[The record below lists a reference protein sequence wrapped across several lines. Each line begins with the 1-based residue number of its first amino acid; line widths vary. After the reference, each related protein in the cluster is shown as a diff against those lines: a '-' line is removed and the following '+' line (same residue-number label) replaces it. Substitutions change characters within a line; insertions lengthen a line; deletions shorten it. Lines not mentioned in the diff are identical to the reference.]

1 MFVVRRSKHNPLI
14 SPDSAH
20 PWEASGAF
28 NCSAIK
34 VGEKT
39 LAVYRALSANHQIP
53 NFPEKLSVIGVA
65 ESADGFHFENHR
77 PLITPEAPWERFG
90 CEDPRLTKLGDNY
103 YIFYTALSEFP
114 FRSEGIKTAVVKT
127 KDFKTLERHLVT
139 PFNAKGMALFPE
151 KIDGKLAVVFS
162 INTDR
167 PPAKIAFAF
176 FDKETDIWSTEFWND
191 WVKNLDH
198 HTIDPR
204 RSPADHI
211 EVGAPPIKTKDG
223 WLLIYAHIQNYFGG
237 EAQFGVEALLLDLEN
252 PLRIIGR
259 TKGPFLVSQE
269 KYETDGYVKNIVF
282 PSGAILDDKTLKIFY
297 GAADTVSAMAEVKLE
312 NLLAALKPD
321 NNIISRVGG
330 APILEPRKNIAW
342 EAKAVFNPS
351 AIELENKIHLLYRAQ
366 SEDNTST
373 LGYASSKDGVKFN
386 ERLSEP
392 VYTPREPFEMKK
404 QSGNSGCEDPRLT
417 LIDNIIYM
425 LYTAFDGVNL
435 PRIAATSI
443 SVKNFLAKNWLWK
456 KPVLISPFGV
466 DDKDAFLFPKK
477 IGKNYLIFHRV
488 GLDICVDPIPSL
500 DFTTECVKTVT
511 PIVSPRKFM
520 WDSERIGINTPPI
533 ESKNGWIVL
542 YHGISKNHHT
552 YRVGAIL
559 LDKKDPAKVLART
572 TAPIFEPEMPYE
584 KEGQVPNV
592 VFPCGTV
599 VRDGVVFIYYGAAD
613 KVIGLAKI
621 KLTDLEKVFE

>member
-1 MFVVRRSKHNPLI
+1 MFVVRRSKHNPII
-14 SPDSAH
+14 SPDSSH

-28 NCSAIK
+28 NCSAIE
-34 VGEKT
+34 VGKKT

-65 ESADGFHFENHR
+65 ESADGYHFENHR

-114 FRSEGIKTAVVKT
+114 FRLEGIKTAVVKT

-139 PFNAKGMALFPE
+139 PFNAKGMALFSE

-176 FDKETDIWSTEFWND
+176 FDKETDIWSEEFWND

-198 HTIDPR
+198 HSIDPR

-237 EAQFGVEALLLDLEN
+237 EALFGIEALLLDLEN

-259 TKGPFLVSQE
+259 TKGPFLVPQE

-282 PSGAILDDKTLKIFY
+282 PSGAILDNETLKIFY

-342 EAKAVFNPS
+342 EARSVFNPS

-373 LGYASSKDGVKFN
+373 LGYASSKDGIKFN

-392 VYTPREPFEMKK
+392 VYIPREPFEMKK
-404 QSGNSGCEDPRLT
+404 QPGNSGCEDPRLT
-417 LIDNIIYM
+417 LIDNTIYM

-435 PRIAATSI
+435 PRVAATSI

-456 KPVLISPFGV
+456 KPVIISPFGV

-500 DFTTECVKTVT
+500 DFTTECVKTIT

-559 LDKKDPAKVLART
+559 LDKKDPTKVLART

>member
-1 MFVVRRSKHNPLI
+1 MFIVRRSKHNPI
-14 SPDSAH
+14 VAPDSAH
-20 PWEASGAF
+20 PWEASGTF

-34 VGEKT
+34 DGKKT

-53 NFPEKLSVIGVA
+53 NFPEKLSVIGMA
-65 ESADGFHFENHR
+65 ESADGFHFENRR

-90 CEDPRLTKLGDNY
+90 CEDPRLTKFGNTY

-114 FRSEGIKTAVVKT
+114 FRSESIKSAVVKT

-151 KIDGKLAVVFS
+151 KINGKFAVVFS

-176 FDKETDIWSTEFWND
+176 FDKETDIWSAEYWNT
-191 WVKNLDH
+191 WLKNLNEH
-198 HTIDPR
+198 AIDPR
-204 RSPADHI
+204 RSPTDHV
-211 EVGAPPIKTKDG
+211 EVGAPPIKTKAG

-237 EAQFGVEALLLDLEN
+237 EALFGVEALLLDLEN
-252 PLRIIGR
+252 PCRIIGR
-259 TKGPFLVSQE
+259 TKGPFLVPQE

-282 PSGAILDDKTLKIFY
+282 PSGAILDGETLKIFY
-297 GAADTVSAMAEVKLE
+297 GAADTVSAIAEVKLE

-321 NNIISRVGG
+321 HDVVNRVGDK
-330 APILEPRKNIAW
+330 PILEPRKNLPW
-342 EAKAVFNPS
+342 EARAVFNPA
-351 AIELENKIHLLYRAQ
+351 AIDLGDKVHLLYRAQ
-366 SEDNTST
+366 SNDDTSVF
-373 LGYASSKDGVKFN
+373 GYAASRDGEKIDEYSV
-386 ERLSEP
+386 EP
-392 VYTPREPFEMKK
+392 IYVPREPFEMKK
-404 QSGNSGCEDPRLT
+404 QPGNSGCEDPRLT
-417 LIDNIIYM
+417 LINDTIYM

-435 PRIAATSI
+435 PRVAATAI
-443 SVKNFLAKNWLWK
+443 SVKNFLAKNWQWNK
-456 KPVLISPFGV
+456 SVIISPFGV

-477 IGKNYLIFHRV
+477 IGKNYLVFHRV

-500 DFTTECVKTVT
+500 NFTSECIKTIT

-520 WDSERIGINTPPI
+520 WDSERIGINAPAI
-533 ESKNGWIVL
+533 ESKIGWIVL

-559 LDKKDPAKVLART
+559 LDKKDPTKVLART
-572 TAPIFEPEMPYE
+572 TAPIFEPEMTYE
-584 KEGQVPNV
+584 KEGLVPNV
-592 VFPCGTV
+592 VFPCGTI
-599 VRDGVVFIYYGAAD
+599 VRAGVVFIYYGAAD

-621 KLTDLEKVFE
+621 KLTDLEKMFE

>member
-1 MFVVRRSKHNPLI
+1 MFVIRRSKHNPI
-14 SPDSAH
+14 ITPDNAR

-34 VGEKT
+34 VGKKT

-53 NFPEKLSVIGVA
+53 NFPEKLSVIGFA
-65 ESADGFHFENHR
+65 ESADGFHFETRR

-90 CEDPRLTKLGDNY
+90 CEDPRITKLGDNY

-114 FRSEGIKTAVVKT
+114 FRSEGIKAAVVKT

-139 PFNAKGMALFPE
+139 PFNSKGMAMFPE
-151 KIDGKLAVVFS
+151 KIGNKLAVVFS
-162 INTDR
+162 VNTDR

-176 FDKETDIWSTEFWND
+176 FDKETDIWSTKFWNN
-191 WVKNLDH
+191 WMKNLDH
-198 HTIDPR
+198 YIIDPR
-204 RSPADHI
+204 RSPAEHVEI
-211 EVGAPPIKTKDG
+211 GAAPIKTKDG

-237 EAQFGVEALLLDLEN
+237 EALFGAEALLLDLEN
-252 PLRIIGR
+252 PRRIIGR
-259 TKGPFLVSQE
+259 TKGPFLVPQE

-282 PSGAILDDKTLKIFY
+282 PSGAFLEDETLKIFY

-312 NLLAALKPD
+312 NLLAALKPE
-321 NNIISRVGG
+321 NNFISRVGG
-330 APILEPRKNIAW
+330 APILEPRKNFPW
-342 EAKAVFNPS
+342 EAKAVFNPA

-366 SEDNTST
+366 AEDNTSVF
-373 LGYASSKDGVKFN
+373 GYASSKDGEKFS
-386 ERLSEP
+386 ERSTEP
-392 VYTPREPFEMKK
+392 VYVPREPFEMKK
-404 QSGNSGCEDPRLT
+404 QPGNSGCEDPRLT
-417 LIDNIIYM
+417 LIDDTIYI

-435 PRIAATSI
+435 PRVAATSI
-443 SVKNFLAKNWLWK
+443 SVKNFLAKNWRWA
-456 KPVLISPFGV
+456 KPVIISPFGV

-477 IGKNYLIFHRV
+477 VGKNYLVFHRI

-500 DFTTECVKTVT
+500 DFKTECVKTIT

-559 LDKKDPAKVLART
+559 LDKKDPTKVLART
-572 TAPIFEPEMPYE
+572 TAPIFEPETIYE
-584 KEGQVPNV
+584 KEGLVPNV

-599 VRDGVVFIYYGAAD
+599 VRDGLVFIYYGAAD

-621 KLTDLEKVFE
+621 KLADLEKVFE